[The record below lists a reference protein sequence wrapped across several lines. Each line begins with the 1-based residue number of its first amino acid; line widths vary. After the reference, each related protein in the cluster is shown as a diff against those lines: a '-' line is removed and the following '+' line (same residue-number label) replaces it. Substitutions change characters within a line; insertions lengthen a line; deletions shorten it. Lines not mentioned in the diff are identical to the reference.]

1 VLVSAILLV
10 MKPILTDELLRL
22 LQKISEHYQPPPVSC
37 KRGRAPHFSELSF
50 LLLAVV
56 AVVTKTFADAELRRL
71 LQADAKLLAAC
82 AFAKLLAACAFVRV
96 PHRTTILRRLKTLT
110 SPAER
115 QISLTGAEIL
125 TAFSAEQSQ
134 TVSAIDG
141 RMYQAV
147 GPRWHKKHRQQN
159 LIPPRLRN
167 VDTESEWF
175 KSGYRGFVQGYRLV
189 LQSLVFPFPVPLSA
203 SWKANNIGESTVAK
217 QALSNGLLIK
227 TDVLLGDETFGGK
240 DLTKLYRECGGWLLS
255 PKQLPKQCRSFK
267 HDLYDYRKETI
278 ELLFQRI
285 IQAFDLKTCQVKGLH
300 KNGAFV
306 LASVWVYQLVFL
318 MNFSQTKP
326 LFVIKELIES
336 ARWRI
341 QF

>member
-1 VLVSAILLV
+1 MSVSAILLV
-10 MKPILTDELLRL
+10 MKPILTDELLHL
-22 LQKISEHYQPPPVSC
+22 LQKISEQYQPPPLRC
-37 KRGRAPHFSELSF
+37 KRGRAAQFSDLSF

-56 AVVTKTFADAELRRL
+56 AVVTKTFADAELFRL
-71 LQADAKLLAAC
+71 LQADARLC
-82 AFAKLLAACAFVRV
+82 ATCGFARV
-96 PHRTTILRRLKTLT
+96 PHRTTILRRLKSLT
-110 SPAER
+110 SEAER
-115 QISLTGAEIL
+115 QISLTGARIVAHVL
-125 TAFSAEQSQ
+125 VAQSQ
-134 TVSAIDG
+134 AVSAIDG

-147 GPRWHKKHRQQN
+147 GPRWHKKHRREN
-159 LIPPRLRN
+159 LIPARLRN
-167 VDTESEWF
+167 VDRESQWF

-203 SWKANNIGESTVAK
+203 TWKANNLGESTIAR
-217 QALSNGLLIK
+217 QAIAAGRLIR
-227 TDVLLGDETFGGK
+227 TEVLLGDESFGGK
-240 DLTKLYRECGGWLLS
+240 DLVELYQSVGGWLLS
-255 PKQLPKQCRSFK
+255 PKQLPKHRRSFK

-285 IQAFDLKTCQVKGLH
+285 MQAFDLKTCQVKGLH

-318 MNFSQTKP
+318 MNFSRNKP

-341 QF
+341 QL